1 MATQAVPAQLAPASD
16 PEFEE
21 YAVSRELELR
31 DRLVLRHMP
40 LVKSIAAHYSQS
52 TGQRDDLEQVG
63 CVGMIK
69 AVERYDP
76 RLNVP
81 FEAYARTVVSGEIFH
96 YLRDLAPVL
105 RVPRWYRT
113 LNRRLHE
120 SHDRLT
126 IALGREP
133 SLELL
138 AEDLNVTVAGVKEIL
153 RLRDSYNLMSLSERG
168 EGNENQPRLDAI
180 KSVRHQTFRL
190 PVEDR
195 IVLDRAVER
204 LAEFERRVVELFF
217 YKDLT
222 QTEIARRLGFSQKH
236 ISRTLASTL
245 RKLKEDLR

>member
-21 YAVSRELELR
+21 YAVTRALELR
-31 DRLVLRHMP
+31 DRLVLRHVP
-40 LVKSIAAHYSQS
+40 LVKSIAARYSQS
-52 TGQRDDLEQVG
+52 SGQRDDLEQVG
-63 CVGMIK
+63 CVGLIK

-76 RLNVP
+76 HLKVP
-81 FEAYARTVVSGEIFH
+81 FEAYARTLVSGEMFH

-120 SHDRLT
+120 SHDRLIMT
-126 IALGREP
+126 LGQEP
-133 SLELL
+133 TLEEL
-138 AEDLNVTVAGVKEIL
+138 ADDMNITVAGVKEIL
-153 RLRDSYNLMSLSERG
+153 RLRDSYSLMSLSESV
-168 EGNENQPRLDAI
+168 EGNESQPRFETF

-195 IVLDRAVER
+195 IVLDKALEQ
-204 LAEFERRVVELFF
+204 LAEFERKVVELFF
-217 YKDLT
+217 FKDLT

-236 ISRTLASTL
+236 ISRTLANTL
-245 RKLKEDLR
+245 RKLKEDIR

>member
-1 MATQAVPAQLAPASD
+1 MG
-16 PEFEE
+16 
-21 YAVSRELELR
+21 
-31 DRLVLRHMP
+31 LVR
-40 LVKSIAAHYSQS
+40 SIVAHYAPNQQKV
-52 TGQRDDLEQVG
+52 QRDDLEQVG
-63 CVGMIK
+63 YVGLIK

-76 RLNVP
+76 SLGVP

-120 SHDRLT
+120 SHDRL
-126 IALGREP
+126 AVNLGREP
-133 SLELL
+133 TEDEL
-138 AEDLNVTVAGVKEIL
+138 AADMNIEVDGVKEIL
-153 RLRDSYNLMSLSERG
+153 RLRDSYNLMSLSDRAEG
-168 EGNENQPRLDAI
+168 EDQPRWSALR
-180 KSVRHQTFRL
+180 STRHQTFRL

-195 IVLDRAVER
+195 IVLDRAIER
-204 LAEFERRVVELFF
+204 LAEFERSVVELFF

-245 RKLKEDLR
+245 RKLKEDIR